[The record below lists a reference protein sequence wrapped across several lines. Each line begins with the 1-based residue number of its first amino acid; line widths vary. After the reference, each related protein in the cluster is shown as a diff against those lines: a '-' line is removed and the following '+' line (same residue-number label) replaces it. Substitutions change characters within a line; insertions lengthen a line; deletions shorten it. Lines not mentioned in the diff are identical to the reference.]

1 MYLCGADIKF
11 HPAILWFYHTAEILD
26 WALANGTVNGR
37 NMYCRISLCS
47 QNICH
52 MSLCHAG
59 TMVMVRTTGIYYI
72 DRSTGMDSNIGTDSN
87 MGIAVAVED
96 IVGRWGIGDTELC
109 RPADL

>member
-1 MYLCGADIKF
+1 
-11 HPAILWFYHTAEILD
+11 
-26 WALANGTVNGR
+26 
-37 NMYCRISLCS
+37 
-47 QNICH
+47 

-96 IVGRWGIGDTELC
+96 IEGRRGIGDIELC
-109 RPADL
+109 HPADL